1 MDAGEPGGIR
11 LFGRITASVA
21 HDVRNVLAIINENA
35 GLLEDACLLAEKG
48 RPLDLKRALRIA
60 ADLKQQ
66 VRRGDRISRGLSH
79 LSHSV
84 DAGGI
89 AMDASEWVA
98 AFVAL
103 ADRLTFAQGVSL
115 HADEGEAGPLV
126 QSGFELLQLMWACLE
141 AAIIR
146 VGPHKRIGL
155 SFVETPESVCF
166 RFGGLDAPRPTDDA
180 GFLKDDD
187 VRLGRSIQATTSWH
201 PEEGEIRLVLCL
213 DSGDTVPP
221 VA

>member
-1 MDAGEPGGIR
+1 MDAEESGGIR

-21 HDVRNVLAIINENA
+21 HDIRNVLAVINENA

-60 ADLKQQ
+60 VDLKQQ

-103 ADRLTFAQGVSL
+103 AGRLTFARGVSL

-141 AAIIR
+141 AAIAR
-146 VGPHKRIGL
+146 VGPHKRIVV
-155 SFVETPESVCF
+155 SFVETLESVCF
-166 RFGGLDAPRPTDDA
+166 RFGGLDATSPTDGAEFPNEDEV
-180 GFLKDDD
+180 G
-187 VRLGRSIQATTSWH
+187 LGRSIQAVPSWH
-201 PEEGEIRLVLCL
+201 PEEGEIRLVVRL
-213 DSGDTVPP
+213 DPGDTVPP
-221 VA
+221 SA

>member
-1 MDAGEPGGIR
+1 MRGCWR
-11 LFGRITASVA
+11 TR
-21 HDVRNVLAIINENA
+21 
-35 GLLEDACLLAEKG
+35 ACLRKRGG
-48 RPLDLKRALRIA
+48 RWTCKRALRIA

-141 AAIIR
+141 AAIRR

-180 GFLKDDD
+180 GFPKDDD

-221 VA
+221 VV

>member
-35 GLLEDACLLAEKG
+35 GLLEDVCLLAEKG

-115 HADEGEAGPLV
+115 HADEGRPLV
-126 QSGFELLQLMWACLE
+126 QSGFELLQLMWACSRSGDHTGGTAQADRPLVRRN
-141 AAIIR
+141 A
-146 VGPHKRIGL
+146 RIGL
-155 SFVETPESVCF
+155 FSV
-166 RFGGLDAPRPTDDA
+166 R
-180 GFLKDDD
+180 
-187 VRLGRSIQATTSWH
+187 RLGRAA
-201 PEEGEIRLVLCL
+201 PDR
-213 DSGDTVPP
+213 
-221 VA
+221 